1 MTTTA
6 KLGLTDLVEAQGGAE
21 TRMNANM
28 RIIDTLLNCLVID
41 RDLSAPPGSPTEG
54 DTYIVAGSATGD
66 WLGQEG
72 NIAYFNGS
80 VWKFFTP
87 YEGVVVRVADENI
100 RIEYDGS
107 NWQLI
112 PTGQTVQQA
121 IIRLDNPALDDQIP
135 LMFTDKAITITGAI
149 AVVSGSSS
157 PAIDYNIMH
166 NSSRNSA
173 GTQVFT
179 TDPTA
184 NSETTGTVSNS
195 GFNGNTIAASRF
207 VWIEIESAPAGTV
220 DWVEIYVSFTEDAV

>member
-6 KLGLTDLVEAQGGAE
+6 KLGLTDIVEAQAGADI
-21 TRMNANM
+21 RVNGNM
-28 RIIDTLLNCLVID
+28 RIIDTLLNALIID

-72 NIAYFNGS
+72 DIAYFNGS

-100 RIEYDGS
+100 RIEYDGT

-112 PTGQTVQQA
+112 PTGQTIQQA
-121 IIRLDNPALDDQIP
+121 IIRLDSPALDDQIP
-135 LMFTDKAITITGAI
+135 LLFTSKAITVVESRAI
-149 AVVSGSSS
+149 VSGSSL

-166 NSSRNSA
+166 NSARN
-173 GTQVFT
+173 GTGTPVFT

-184 NSETTGTVSNS
+184 ASLTTGTVSNS
-195 GFNGNTIAASRF
+195 GFNDNTIAASRF
-207 VWIEIESAPAGTV
+207 VWIEIESAPTGTV
-220 DWVEIYVSFTEDAV
+220 DWIEIYVSFTEDAV